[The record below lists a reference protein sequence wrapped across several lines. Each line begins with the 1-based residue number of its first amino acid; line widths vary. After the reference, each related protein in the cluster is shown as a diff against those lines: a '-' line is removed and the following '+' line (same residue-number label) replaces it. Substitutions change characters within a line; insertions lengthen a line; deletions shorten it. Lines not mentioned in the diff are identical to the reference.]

1 MRQLIH
7 NGVFIPP
14 YVPHGFKIR
23 YRGQEIAL
31 TPEQEEMAVA
41 FCKCPPE
48 RLQDSVF
55 VKNFLKDFCSALGLK
70 EAKLEDFD
78 FSEIKRWIEEE
89 KLKKENMTREEKKL
103 LAEIRKK
110 EREERKEKY
119 GYAIIDGKK
128 VEINFMVE
136 PPCIFVGRGKHPLRG
151 RWKPRIH
158 YSDITLNLSPD
169 APTPPVPDGTKWGG
183 RVWDPDCLWIARW
196 RDKLTGKMKYVWISD
211 TAPLK
216 QEREKQKFELAK
228 IFGRKLP
235 EIKKHIE
242 EGLHSPDPLQR
253 KIATVAYLID
263 LLKIRVGDEKDP
275 EELDT
280 VGATTLRKSN
290 VKIVGENKVEFDFLG
305 KGAVRFHKTVEVH
318 PQVVKNLQEFMNNN
332 STDRIFPDIRCEQVN
347 DFLGQIVPGVT
358 AKVFRTYY
366 ASEEVKKALEEAQIN
381 KGDTEFEKVFAAK
394 IANLRAA
401 QILNHKKTPPKN
413 WRERLEKREEKIKA
427 LEEKIQALK
436 QKAKTKRQRER
447 LKKLRKKLR
456 EQKLRLKLMKSLK
469 NYNLATS
476 LRSYINPEIYAKWA
490 KKVEL
495 DIKKI
500 YTRSLLR
507 KFGWILDSEQPA

>member
-7 NGVFIPP
+7 QGVFIPP
-14 YVPHGFKIR
+14 YEPKGFRIKYHGK
-23 YRGQEIAL
+23 EINL

-55 VKNFLKDFCSALGLK
+55 VKNFLKDFCSALGVK
-70 EAKLEDFD
+70 GKLEDFD
-78 FSEIKRWIEEE
+78 FTEIKKWLEQE
-89 KLKKENMTREEKKL
+89 KLKKENMSREEKKL
-103 LAEIRKK
+103 LAEARKK
-110 EREERKEKY
+110 EREERKQKY
-119 GYAIIDGKK
+119 GFAIVDGQK
-128 VEINFMVE
+128 VEVNFMVE
-136 PPCIFVGRGKHPLRG
+136 PPCIFVGKGKHPLRG
-151 RWKPRIH
+151 RWKPRVH

-169 APTPPVPDGTKWGG
+169 APTPPAPDGSRWGG
-183 RVWDPDCLWIARW
+183 RVWEPDAMWIARW

-228 IFGRKLP
+228 MLGQKLP
-235 EIKKHIE
+235 EVRKHIE
-242 EGLHSPDPLQR
+242 RGLSSPDPLLR

-290 VKIVGENKVEFDFLG
+290 VKILGENKVEFDFLG
-305 KGAVRFHKTVEVH
+305 KAAVRFHKTVEVH
-318 PQVVKNLQEFMNNN
+318 PQVVKNLQEFMNNGDN
-332 STDRIFPDIRCEQVN
+332 DRLFPDIRCEQVN
-347 DFLGQIVPGVT
+347 EFLGQIVPGIT

-366 ASEEVKKALEEAQIN
+366 ASEEVRKALEEARID
-381 KGDTEFEKVFAAK
+381 KKDTELEKVFAAK
-394 IANLRAA
+394 MANLRAA

-413 WRERLEKREEKIKA
+413 WRERMQKREEKIRA
-427 LEEKIQALK
+427 LEEKIQLLK
-436 QKAKTKRQRER
+436 QKARTKRQKER
-447 LKKLRKKLR
+447 LKRLRTKLR
-456 EQKLRLKLMKSLK
+456 EQKLRLKLMKKVK

-476 LRSYINPEIYAKWA
+476 LRSYIDPEIYAKWA
-490 KKVEL
+490 KRVEL
-495 DIKKI
+495 DIQKI

-507 KFGWILDSEQPA
+507 KFGWVLSSDSPA